1 MTLNPF
7 VMRSATNPGCFD
19 EKSPCT
25 LEQTSMCVISVTSK
39 NDTSKF
45 PGQAKYVPW
54 LVCMDSTGD
63 KIPECH
69 EKAGVDPS
77 AVATC
82 MKSEV
87 KELLEHYIK
96 VDKPI
101 QATPTVAINGK
112 HLRNS
117 QTSYRGIHKA
127 ICKADPS
134 LKGCSSNAA
143 MPSWAD
149 DVPKQD
155 KAPRSFYIDTIPL
168 PVVV

>member
-7 VMRSATNPGCFD
+7 VYGSAAKPSCFD
-19 EKSPCT
+19 ESSPCT

-54 LVCMDSTGD
+54 LVCMDSSGD
-63 KIPECH
+63 KLPECH

-77 AVATC
+77 AVAAC
-82 MKSEV
+82 MKSDV
-87 KELLEHYIK
+87 GDLLEKYIK
-96 VDKPI
+96 LDKPI
-101 QATPTVAINGK
+101 QSTPTVAINGK
-112 HLRNS
+112 HLENS
-117 QTSYRGIHKA
+117 QTSYRGIHTA

-134 LKGCSSNAA
+134 LKGCSSNAI

-149 DVPKQD
+149 DVPTRNQRPH
-155 KAPRSFYIDTIPL
+155 ASHVDTIPL

>member
-1 MTLNPF
+1 
-7 VMRSATNPGCFD
+7 
-19 EKSPCT
+19 
-25 LEQTSMCVISVTSK
+25 MCVISVTSK

-54 LVCMDSTGD
+54 LVCMDSSGD
-63 KIPECH
+63 KLPECH
-69 EKAGVDPS
+69 EKSGVDPS

-87 KELLEHYIK
+87 SDLLEKYIK
-96 VDKPI
+96 LDKPI
-101 QATPTVAINGK
+101 HGTPTVAINGK
-112 HLRNS
+112 NLKNS
-117 QTSYRGIHKA
+117 QASYRGIHTA

-134 LKGCSSNAA
+134 LKGCSLNAI

-149 DVPKQD
+149 DVPTQD
-155 KAPRSFYIDTIPL
+155 IRPQSFYVDTIPL

>member
-7 VMRSATNPGCFD
+7 VYGSAAAPRCFD
-19 EKSPCT
+19 EASPCL
-25 LEQTSMCVISVTSK
+25 LEQTSMCTISVSSK
-39 NDTSKF
+39 GDTSKF

-54 LVCMDSTGD
+54 LVCMDTTGD
-63 KIPECH
+63 KIAECNK
-69 EKAGVDPS
+69 KAGVDSS

-87 KELLEHYIK
+87 KDLLKQYIV

-101 QATPTVAINGK
+101 HATPTVAINGV
-112 HLRNS
+112 HLANN
-117 QTSYRGIHKA
+117 QTSYKGIHTA

-143 MPSWAD
+143 WPSWAED
-149 DVPKQD
+149 APKQ
-155 KAPRSFYIDTIPL
+155 SHVDTSL
-168 PVVV
+168 PVIV